1 MKEVVTRG
9 LSGAL
14 YAFLLILSIFLNE
27 YVFLGLIFIFGLICI
42 HELQRLLKLESY
54 LSYVL
59 LVIFFLVF
67 SIFKW
72 NIYAQWLL
80 WIVTFLVKIL
90 LIKDLM
96 TFNKIPLF
104 EGKKYI
110 LIIFYLIASV
120 IFITL
125 IPYYNQDYHP
135 EVLLGIFALMWAN
148 DTFAYLVGKNFG
160 KRKLFER
167 ISPKKTIEGFM
178 GGLIFSLLLSLLA
191 HYITKDFTY
200 LIWLGIGLLVSVFG
214 TYGDLIQS
222 KLKRQAQVKDS
233 GTLMPGHGGLL
244 DRLDSILFT
253 STFVYGYLLI
263 IQYVS

>member
-27 YVFLGLIFIFGLICI
+27 YAFLGLIFVFGLICI
-42 HELQRLLKLESY
+42 HELQRLLHLESY
-54 LSYVL
+54 LSYAL
-59 LVIFFLVF
+59 LIVFFLIF

-72 NIYAQWLL
+72 NEYAEWLL
-80 WIVTFLVKIL
+80 WIVTFFVKLL

-125 IPYYNQDYHP
+125 IPYYNKVYHP
-135 EVLLGIFALMWAN
+135 EVLLGVFALMWVN

-167 ISPKKTIEGFM
+167 ISPKKTIEGFL
-178 GGLIFSLLLSLLA
+178 GGLAASLLLSLLI
-191 HYITKDFTY
+191 YYLTKDFTY
-200 LIWLGIGLLVSVFG
+200 LVWLGMGLLVSVFG

-222 KLKRQAQVKDS
+222 KLKRQANVKDS
-233 GTLMPGHGGLL
+233 GTIMPGHGGLL